1 MQETV
6 SAEEKD
12 ITRNPDRKLGIVAG
26 GAVRTI
32 ARIMLWL
39 FMPMPMK
46 RFLLKTWRTN
56 GYG

>member
-26 GAVRTI
+26 GGELPKRLIDWCRAHNRPYY
-32 ARIMLWL
+32 AL
-39 FMPMPMK
+39 FK
-46 RFLLKTWRTN
+46 
-56 GYG
+56 